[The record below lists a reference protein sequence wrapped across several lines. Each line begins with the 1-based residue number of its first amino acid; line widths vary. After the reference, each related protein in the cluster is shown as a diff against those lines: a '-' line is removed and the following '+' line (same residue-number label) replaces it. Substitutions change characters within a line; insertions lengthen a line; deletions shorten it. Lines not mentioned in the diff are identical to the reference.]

1 MQERLEGGKEGD
13 GGLEG
18 RRQLCQ
24 LVILDADGEKRASQ
38 GEEEVEARKGWAD
51 TMEGVDEGGKVV
63 GRCFWADVPM
73 QPGKH

>member
-38 GEEEVEARKGWAD
+38 GEEEVEAR
-51 TMEGVDEGGKVV
+51 
-63 GRCFWADVPM
+63 
-73 QPGKH
+73 